1 MPCPNYQ
8 AAISVGTPI
17 QKVNV
22 QQKVCSVMR
31 AVVLII
37 LLLCA
42 KGRDT
47 GNPGKSSREA
57 LCPTNTIPAMDI
69 IPATP
74 HIGTATEAIAHTVIP
89 GPLPI
94 ALHVFLPH
102 GASPRHS
109 SYSKRHSTP
118 HRYYQDSIDV
128 IPADSITTGS
138 QAEGKLFMERA
149 SDGPSS
155 LLHST
160 RPASSKWYQDHGCQD
175 RSWHSSQHYPL
186 EQVLYTLP

>member
-37 LLLCA
+37 LLLCIQK
-42 KGRDT
+42 KGHRQPRQKQQR
-47 GNPGKSSREA
+47 GFMSNKHYSSRGHHTSHSPYRH
-57 LCPTNTIPAMDI
+57 CHRSHSSHSHSRTPSHSPSCSPT
-69 IPATP
+69 
-74 HIGTATEAIAHTVIP
+74 
-89 GPLPI
+89 
-94 ALHVFLPH
+94 H

-149 SDGPSS
+149 SE
-155 LLHST
+155 LQMV
-160 RPASSKWYQDHGCQD
+160 K
-175 RSWHSSQHYPL
+175 
-186 EQVLYTLP
+186 